1 MFLRNKKQ
9 KFSIRKL
16 SAGAASVLVATS
28 VLGGVTVGFT
38 SSIVSA
44 KEEVTPKDRSKF
56 GALIVDKKLYEKLK
70 GHSTLGKAPSQV
82 LSDLREILS
91 ESDPETMLELLNS
104 LDNARNGYGEYV
116 WQNNLFNHYTKEF
129 GSLPADSGDFS
140 HRSYSFTSL
149 LLEAVKERVMNE
161 AKFKNELTKK
171 VAELEQITDSE
182 RIERKAK
189 EELEGKLRDVSSNL
203 QIKENELV
211 EAKEI
216 NKNLAKSIAK
226 TLSRSTKEKDKL
238 KEELTKEKTK
248 AAKITK
254 ELMDKLTASEKDK
267 NRAIQ
272 ITTELTN
279 KLTDA
284 EASRDKAFA
293 VSTELAN
300 KLAAKT
306 AEAEKL
312 MQNVGSLDRL
322 VESAKR
328 EMAEKL
334 AEIDQLTADK
344 AKADAELAAANDTIA
359 SLQTELEKAKTEL
372 AVSERLIESGK
383 REIAELQKQK
393 DASDK
398 ALAESQANVAELE
411 KQKAASDAKVAELEK
426 EVEAAKAEVAD
437 LKAQL
442 AKKEEELEAVKKEK
456 EALEAKIEELKKAHA
471 EELSKLKEMLE
482 KKDHA
487 NADLQAEIN
496 RLKQELADRI
506 KSLSQGGRASQ
517 TNPGTTT
524 AKAGQLPSTGE
535 SANPFFTIAA
545 LTVIAGAGMA
555 VVSPK
560 RKEN

>member
-1 MFLRNKKQ
+1 MFLRNNKQ

-16 SAGAASVLVATS
+16 SAGAASVLVAVS
-28 VLGGVTVGFT
+28 VLGGVQADTKSPEIT
-38 SSIVSA
+38 D
-44 KEEVTPKDRSKF
+44 KDRGRLSR
-56 GALIVDKKLYEKLK
+56 LMSEKKLYDRLK
-70 GHSTLGKAPSQV
+70 GLSGIGKDRPTV
-82 LSDLREILS
+82 LKELRQILS
-91 ESDPETMLELLNS
+91 EADLETVLKLLDG
-104 LDNARNGYGEYV
+104 LDNGRVGYASQP
-116 WQNNLFNHYTKEF
+116 WLSSLFNYYNTEF
-129 GSLPADSGDFS
+129 GTFTPDNGDYA
-140 HRSYSFTSL
+140 HTGYTFTSL
-149 LLEAVKERVMNE
+149 LLEAVKERLSNE
-161 AKFKNELTKK
+161 VELKSELAEK
-171 VAELEQITDSE
+171 VAKLEQVVDSE
-182 RIERKAK
+182 REERKAK
-189 EELEGKLRDVSSNL
+189 ERLEGKLNDVSMNL
-203 QIKENELV
+203 QVKEEELAK
-211 EAKEI
+211 AKET
-216 NKNLAKSIAK
+216 NNNLAKSIAK
-226 TLSRSTKEKDKL
+226 TLSRSAKENTKL
-238 KEELTKEKTK
+238 KAELQKERDKS
-248 AAKITK
+248 AKMTK
-254 ELMDKLTASEKDK
+254 ELADKLSASEKDK

-272 ITTELTN
+272 ITKELAD
-279 KLTDA
+279 KLSSA

-293 VSTELAN
+293 VSKELAD

-312 MQNVGSLDRL
+312 MENVGSLDRL

-359 SLQTELEKAKTEL
+359 SLQTELEKVKTEL

-398 ALAESQANVAELE
+398 ALEESQAKVAELE
-411 KQKAASDAKVAELEK
+411 KQKAESDAKVAELEK
-426 EVEAAKAEVAD
+426 EVAAAKAEVAD

-442 AKKEEELEAVKKEK
+442 AKKEEELEAVKKDK

-487 NADLQAEIN
+487 NADLQVEIN

>member
-16 SAGAASVLVATS
+16 SAGAASVLVAAS
-28 VLGGVTVGFT
+28 VLGGAAVKADTVNEVTEKDKAKFVQLMTDQRLYRTLHGVGGLGKDET
-38 SSIVSA
+38 QVLEELRNILVSA
-44 KEEVTPKDRSKF
+44 
-56 GALIVDKKLYEKLK
+56 
-70 GHSTLGKAPSQV
+70 
-82 LSDLREILS
+82 
-91 ESDPETMLELLNS
+91 DPETIVGLLRS
-104 LDNARNGYGEYV
+104 LDNGTVTYGNE
-116 WQNNLFNHYTKEF
+116 NLFKYYSDNFAFK
-129 GSLPADSGDFS
+129 PDDQDFS
-140 HRSYSFTSL
+140 HKAYSFTTL
-149 LLEAVKERVMNE
+149 LIEAINKRVVN
-161 AKFKNELTKK
+161 
-171 VAELEQITDSE
+171 
-182 RIERKAK
+182 
-189 EELEGKLRDVSSNL
+189 EGKLKTELDEAQQNAKLLDDILNKTINL
-203 QIKENELV
+203 KIDLETR
-211 EAKEI
+211 AKKAEG
-216 NKNLAKSIAK
+216 
-226 TLSRSTKEKDKL
+226 KL
-238 KEELTKEKTK
+238 KESSLKLTK
-248 AAKITK
+248 AYKITK
-254 ELMDKLTASEKDK
+254 DLADQLSNVKQQRDKAFKVSKDLADKLS
-267 NRAIQ
+267 N
-272 ITTELTN
+272 
-279 KLTDA
+279 A

-293 VSTELAN
+293 VSKDLADKLSSAEASRDKAFAVSKDLAD

-312 MQNVGSLDRL
+312 MENVGSLDRL

-328 EMAEKL
+328 EMAQKL

-398 ALAESQANVAELE
+398 ALVESQANVAELE

>member
-16 SAGAASVLVATS
+16 SAGAASVLVAAS
-28 VLGGVTVGFT
+28 VLGGAAVKADTVNEVTEKDKAKFVQLMTDQRLYRTLHGVGGLGKDET
-38 SSIVSA
+38 QVLEELRNILVSA
-44 KEEVTPKDRSKF
+44 
-56 GALIVDKKLYEKLK
+56 
-70 GHSTLGKAPSQV
+70 
-82 LSDLREILS
+82 
-91 ESDPETMLELLNS
+91 DPETIVGLLRS
-104 LDNARNGYGEYV
+104 LDNGTVTYGNE
-116 WQNNLFNHYTKEF
+116 NLFKYYSDNFAFK
-129 GSLPADSGDFS
+129 PDDQDFS
-140 HRSYSFTSL
+140 HKAYSFTTL
-149 LLEAVKERVMNE
+149 LIEAINKRVVN
-161 AKFKNELTKK
+161 
-171 VAELEQITDSE
+171 
-182 RIERKAK
+182 
-189 EELEGKLRDVSSNL
+189 EGKLKTELDEAQQNAKLLDDILNKTINL
-203 QIKENELV
+203 KIDLETR
-211 EAKEI
+211 AKKAEG
-216 NKNLAKSIAK
+216 
-226 TLSRSTKEKDKL
+226 KL
-238 KEELTKEKTK
+238 KESSLKLTK
-248 AAKITK
+248 AYKITK
-254 ELMDKLTASEKDK
+254 DLADQLSNVKQQRDKAFKVSKDLADKLS
-267 NRAIQ
+267 N
-272 ITTELTN
+272 
-279 KLTDA
+279 A

-293 VSTELAN
+293 VSKDLADKLSAAETSRDKAFAVSKDLAD

-312 MQNVGSLDRL
+312 MQNVDSLGRL

-344 AKADAELAAANDTIA
+344 AKADAELAAANGTIA

-398 ALAESQANVAELE
+398 ALEESQN
-411 KQKAASDAKVAELEK
+411 KVAELEK

-506 KSLSQGGRASQ
+506 KSLSQGGRSSQ

>member
-16 SAGAASVLVATS
+16 SAGAASVLVAVS
-28 VLGGVTVGFT
+28 VLGGAAVEFT
-38 SSIVSA
+38 SGTIYAEEKIVEADFA
-44 KEEVTPKDRSKF
+44 KFFDLMVE
-56 GALIVDKKLYEKLK
+56 KKLYDGFGRFGYGKKPEEVLASLK
-70 GHSTLGKAPSQV
+70 QV
-82 LSDLREILS
+82 LKDAS
-91 ESDPETMLELLNS
+91 PQTLNS
-104 LDNARNGYGEYV
+104 LINTLDNGRIDYQTGMGQVFSQA
-116 WQNNLFNHYTKEF
+116 F
-129 GSLPADSGDFS
+129 GSFRADHDPEYLA
-140 HRSYSFTSL
+140 YSFYSL
-149 LLEAVKERVMNE
+149 LIQAIKERVVNE
-161 AKFKNELTKK
+161 SELKVQLQEKEEAVEVLTKILDK
-171 VAELEQITDSE
+171 TVNEK
-182 RIERKAK
+182 IEIDRKAK
-189 EELEGKLRDVSSNL
+189 EAEGKLKESS
-203 QIKENELV
+203 
-211 EAKEI
+211 
-216 NKNLAKSIAK
+216 
-226 TLSRSTKEKDKL
+226 L
-238 KEELTKEKTK
+238 KLTK
-248 AAKITK
+248 AYKITK
-254 ELMDKLTASEKDK
+254 DLADQLSNVKQQRDKAFKVSKDLADKLS
-267 NRAIQ
+267 N
-272 ITTELTN
+272 
-279 KLTDA
+279 A

-293 VSTELAN
+293 VSKDLADKLSSAEASRDKAFAVSKDLAD

-344 AKADAELAAANDTIA
+344 AKADAELATANDTIA
-359 SLQTELEKAKTEL
+359 SLQTELEKVKTEL

-482 KKDHA
+482 NKDHA

-517 TNPGTTT
+517 ANPGSTT

>member
-1 MFLRNKKQ
+1 MFLRNNKQ

-28 VLGGVTVGFT
+28 VLGGATVFAGPRVEGGLP
-38 SSIVSA
+38 SITDSDMRKLA
-44 KEEVTPKDRSKF
+44 KITVKAQKHNDDKAVIEEINKF
-56 GALIVDKKLYEKLK
+56 
-70 GHSTLGKAPSQV
+70 
-82 LSDLREILS
+82 
-91 ESDPETMLELLNS
+91 
-104 LDNARNGYGEYV
+104 LDNADLSTLLRLTRGFDPSTFTYGRDMLQHYSRSIGGLNGGGYIS
-116 WQNNLFNHYTKEF
+116 Q
-129 GSLPADSGDFS
+129 DM
-140 HRSYSFTSL
+140 RSL
-149 LLEAVKERVMNE
+149 LSRYLQKTLVENRNNRPVITNLRKTIENQLVSLAD
-161 AKFKNELTKK
+161 LTKK
-171 VAELEQITDSE
+171 SEDQASKIEDQEQELAARKDLEKDLEADKVRLEEQLRESSQKLVEKESDLSTSRKQFEALSKANQMTMDLLSKEGQKNTKLKAELQKE
-182 RIERKAK
+182 RDKSAK
-189 EELEGKLRDVSSNL
+189 M
-203 QIKENELV
+203 
-211 EAKEI
+211 
-216 NKNLAKSIAK
+216 
-226 TLSRSTKEKDKL
+226 
-238 KEELTKEKTK
+238 
-248 AAKITK
+248 TK
-254 ELMDKLTASEKDK
+254 ELADKLSTSEKDK
-267 NRAIQ
+267 DRAIQ
-272 ITTELTN
+272 ITKELAD
-279 KLTDA
+279 KLSAA
-284 EASRDKAFA
+284 ETSRDKAFA
-293 VSTELAN
+293 VSKDLAD

-312 MQNVGSLDRL
+312 MQNVDSLGRL

-344 AKADAELAAANDTIA
+344 AKADAELAAANGTIA

-398 ALAESQANVAELE
+398 ALEESQN
-411 KQKAASDAKVAELEK
+411 KVAELEK

-506 KSLSQGGRASQ
+506 KSLSQGGRSSQ

>member
-1 MFLRNKKQ
+1 MFSKKQ
-9 KFSIRKL
+9 RFSIRKL
-16 SAGAASVLVATS
+16 SVGAASVLVAAS
-28 VLGGVTVGFT
+28 VLGGTVAKANSIEKTPKQQAVLEAISKIERLADGYIEGSVMHAKPEQIVENLRSLLSELSPEVFNHLLRYLDDGLANSNAYDLKKKFGILDNKLRAAAPTDLNKRSRITFT
-38 SSIVSA
+38 STLLREA
-44 KEEVTPKDRSKF
+44 KAR
-56 GALIVDKKLYEKLK
+56 ALSEAKLK
-70 GHSTLGKAPSQV
+70 N
-82 LSDLREILS
+82 DLVE
-91 ESDPETMLELLNS
+91 
-104 LDNARNGYGEYV
+104 
-116 WQNNLFNHYTKEF
+116 
-129 GSLPADSGDFS
+129 
-140 HRSYSFTSL
+140 
-149 LLEAVKERVMNE
+149 
-161 AKFKNELTKK
+161 KN
-171 VAELEQITDSE
+171 AELEQVKDREKEASE
-182 RIERKAK
+182 AKVKLEAQLEETALTLVAK
-189 EELEGKLRDVSSNL
+189 EKELEDVKAQSSEMT
-203 QIKENELV
+203 QEL
-211 EAKEI
+211 
-216 NKNLAKSIAK
+216 S
-226 TLSRSTKEKDKL
+226 DKL
-238 KEELTKEKTK
+238 AAAEEDK
-248 AAKITK
+248 A
-254 ELMDKLTASEKDK
+254 
-267 NRAIQ
+267 RAIQ
-272 ITTELTN
+272 
-279 KLTDA
+279 
-284 EASRDKAFA
+284 

-312 MQNVGSLDRL
+312 MQNVDSLGRL

-328 EMAEKL
+328 EMTEKL
-334 AEIDQLTADK
+334 AEIEQLTADK

-359 SLQTELEKAKTEL
+359 SLQADLEKAK
-372 AVSERLIESGK
+372 S
-383 REIAELQKQK
+383 
-393 DASDK
+393 
-398 ALAESQANVAELE
+398 ELE

-482 KKDHA
+482 NKDHA

-517 TNPGTTT
+517 TNPGSTI
-524 AKAGQLPSTGE
+524 AKTGQLPSTGE